1 MVANALT
8 LERWRFQF
16 FLSLETGRS
25 LTRRS
30 RKPAAAAHCCRGAS
44 YSPQATA
51 PCFGLGHHWQSPQK
65 ASARIFD
72 CNHHTMQIV
81 SVPLA
86 RPLNYQPIALAS
98 LWRTVRTTVS
108 PLICAKGS
116 VLIGFRR
123 FGHTWHAKVYCSST
137 VRRADAPQTYNIS
150 DMITLVVT
158 VSWSSKDDGAV

>member
-1 MVANALT
+1 
-8 LERWRFQF
+8 
-16 FLSLETGRS
+16 
-25 LTRRS
+25 
-30 RKPAAAAHCCRGAS
+30 
-44 YSPQATA
+44 
-51 PCFGLGHHWQSPQK
+51 
-65 ASARIFD
+65 
-72 CNHHTMQIV
+72 MQNV

-86 RPLNYQPIALAS
+86 RPLNYQPVALAS

-123 FGHTWHAKVYCSST
+123 FGHTCMRRFSST

-158 VSWSSKDDGAV
+158 VIWSSKDDGAV